1 MAEYFLKN
9 VSSLP
14 DPAADES
21 ALYGI
26 PDWRK
31 IHILKY
37 CNAIDRKLSLGAWRL
52 TEEALGKYG
61 FSADKVITG
70 ANGKPLCEG
79 IYFNV
84 SHSGEYVLCAV
95 SRAPVGCDIEKAEN
109 APFEITDSV
118 FLPSERKY
126 IAEAQNSAD
135 KIRRFF
141 RLWTMK
147 ESYIKMTGEGLGV
160 SPIRIEIN
168 PENRTVTRDLTAVR
182 CKLFNI
188 LYGDYEISI
197 CEKKYAEYE
206 P

>member
-14 DPAADES
+14 DPAADAA

-26 PDWRK
+26 PDRRK
-31 IHILKY
+31 RHILKY
-37 CNAIDRKLSLGAWRL
+37 RNAIDRKLSLGAWRL
-52 TEEALGKYG
+52 MEAVLGKYG
-61 FSADKVITG
+61 FSADNVITD

-79 IYFNV
+79 ICFNI

-95 SRAPVGCDIEKAEN
+95 SEAPVGCDIEKAEN

-126 IAEAQNSAD
+126 IAEAQSDED
-135 KIRRFF
+135 KSRRFF

-147 ESYIKMTGEGLGV
+147 ESYIKMTGEGLGEFL
-160 SPIRIEIN
+160 PRIEIN
-168 PENRTVTRDLTAVR
+168 PEKRTITRDSTAVK
-182 CKLFNI
+182 CKLFNVS
-188 LYGDYEISI
+188 YGNYEISI
-197 CEKKYAEYE
+197 CEEE
-206 P
+206 

>member
-9 VSSLP
+9 ISSLP
-14 DPAADES
+14 DPAADAA

-31 IHILKY
+31 RHILKY
-37 CNAIDRKLSLGAWRL
+37 RNAIDRKLSLGAWRL

-61 FSADKVITG
+61 FSADNVITD

-79 IYFNV
+79 IYFNI

-95 SRAPVGCDIEKAEN
+95 SEKPVGCDIEKAEN

-126 IAEAQNSAD
+126 IAEAQNDAD
-135 KIRRFF
+135 KLRRFF

-147 ESYIKMTGEGLGV
+147 ESYIKMTGEGLGEAL
-160 SPIRIEIN
+160 PRIEIN
-168 PENRTVTRDLTAVR
+168 PEKLTVTRDSAAVK
-182 CKLFNI
+182 CKLFNASC
-188 LYGDYEISI
+188 GDYEMSI
-197 CEKKYAEYE
+197 CERK
-206 P
+206 

>member
-9 VSSLP
+9 VSSLS

-31 IHILKY
+31 RYILKY
-37 CNAIDRKLSLGAWRL
+37 RNAIDRKLSLGAWRL
-52 TEEALGKYG
+52 AEEALGKYG
-61 FSADKVITG
+61 FSADNVITD

-79 IYFNV
+79 ICFNL

-95 SRAPVGCDIEKAEN
+95 SETPVGCDIEKAEN
-109 APFEITDSV
+109 APFEITDSI

-126 IAEAQNSAD
+126 IAEAQNDED
-135 KIRRFF
+135 KTRRFF

-160 SPIRIEIN
+160 SPTHIEIN
-168 PENRTVTRDLTAVR
+168 PEKRTITRDLVAVR

-188 LYGDYEISI
+188 SYGDYEISI
-197 CEKKYAEYE
+197 CEGK
-206 P
+206 